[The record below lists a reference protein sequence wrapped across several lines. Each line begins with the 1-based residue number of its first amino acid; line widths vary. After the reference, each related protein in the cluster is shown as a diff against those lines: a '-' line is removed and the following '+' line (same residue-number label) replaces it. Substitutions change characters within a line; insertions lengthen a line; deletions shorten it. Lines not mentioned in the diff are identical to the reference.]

1 MGDENSELKMGVTAL
16 PPGGVA
22 KLTATAAAVA
32 KACKQPLEARQPY
45 VGSSAF
51 AHKGGLHVAAL
62 AKMPSSYNHVVP
74 GTVGNA
80 ARSVVS
86 ELSGRGNVLSAA
98 VAAGREVSKDTAG
111 IVLAQ
116 IKELESKGFV
126 LEDAGA
132 SVDILFQRAAAGYR
146 APFNVLEFNVSASN
160 NAFGGVVTAEGMED
174 AKDLD
179 FVDDDFAPDDEDE
192 DAAWRAT
199 SLRRESGYKR
209 GTVSVNQV
217 VVKVELLEYDNDDDA
232 TADSK
237 PSAAKAIR
245 SSRRRTKL
253 CVAEGNGPVNA
264 LANALQLALNE
275 RFPQLK
281 RIHLVD
287 YQVDLLSS
295 EGTSAAVTRVTMDF
309 VDRGG
314 GGTWRTVGAHASIIE
329 ASFRALV
336 DGMEYGIAQCGPDG
350 CAVAYE
356 DREATEEGNGALER
370 GVGGGVGGGVGV
382 GAP

>member
-1 MGDENSELKMGVTAL
+1 
-16 PPGGVA
+16 
-22 KLTATAAAVA
+22 
-32 KACKQPLEARQPY
+32 
-45 VGSSAF
+45 
-51 AHKGGLHVAAL
+51 
-62 AKMPSSYNHVVP
+62 
-74 GTVGNA
+74 
-80 ARSVVS
+80 
-86 ELSGRGNVLSAA
+86 
-98 VAAGREVSKDTAG
+98 
-111 IVLAQ
+111 
-116 IKELESKGFV
+116 
-126 LEDAGA
+126 
-132 SVDILFQRAAAGYR
+132 
-146 APFNVLEFNVSASN
+146 
-160 NAFGGVVTAEGMED
+160 
-174 AKDLD
+174 
-179 FVDDDFAPDDEDE
+179 
-192 DAAWRAT
+192 
-199 SLRRESGYKR
+199 
-209 GTVSVNQV
+209 
-217 VVKVELLEYDNDDDA
+217 LEYDNDDDA

-336 DGMEYGIAQCGPDG
+336 DGMEYGIAQCGADG
-350 CAVAYE
+350 CV
-356 DREATEEGNGALER
+356 
-370 GVGGGVGGGVGV
+370 VGEVGV
-382 GAP
+382 EAREGAPETTAR